1 MKSRSERQV
10 EALIESAALLD
21 RRGNLRPRARHLR
34 WNESFHEP
42 ESHLWWRCCALIL
55 SRCRLAVRAGIAADG
70 EHGVTL
76 RSLQRQERRARR
88 DMQREREQIL
98 LWADRARSRTRAERG
113 VF

>member
-1 MKSRSERQV
+1 MKTEDRQT
-10 EALIESAALLD
+10 ALLQSAELLD
-21 RRGNLRPRARHLR
+21 KNGKLRPRARHLR

-42 ESHLWWRCCALIL
+42 ESHRWWRCCRLL
-55 SRCRLAVRAGIAADG
+55 LDRCKLAVRAGIVVDG

-76 RSLQRQERRARR
+76 RSLQREERKARR
-88 DMQREREQIL
+88 GMQREREQIS

>member
-34 WNESFHEP
+34 WSEPFNEP
-42 ESHLWWRCCALIL
+42 ESHRWWRCCALIL
-55 SRCRLAVRAGIAADG
+55 NRCRLAVRAGIAADG
-70 EHGVTL
+70 EHGVKL
-76 RSLQRQERRARR
+76 RGLQRQERRARR

-98 LWADRARSRTRAERG
+98 LWADRARSRTCAERG